1 MRSSSIFKAR
11 GLLLH
16 ESALGQPLS
25 KIASGQESGQMC
37 ESSVAA
43 VAVVF
48 TVPLPQAEGEQV
60 VIVPNKSN
68 RVWVTVDPTRK
79 CRPR

>member
-25 KIASGQESGQMC
+25 KIASGQKSEQKC
-37 ESSVAA
+37 ESFVAA
-43 VAVVF
+43 IAVVF
-48 TVPLPQAEGEQV
+48 TFAAG
-60 VIVPNKSN
+60 
-68 RVWVTVDPTRK
+68 RRRTG
-79 CRPR
+79 CHCA

>member
-25 KIASGQESGQMC
+25 KIASGQKGQK
-37 ESSVAA
+37 SVSPLSLPLPWCL
-43 VAVVF
+43 
-48 TVPLPQAEGEQV
+48 PLPQAEGEQ
-60 VIVPNKSN
+60 
-68 RVWVTVDPTRK
+68 D
-79 CRPR
+79 